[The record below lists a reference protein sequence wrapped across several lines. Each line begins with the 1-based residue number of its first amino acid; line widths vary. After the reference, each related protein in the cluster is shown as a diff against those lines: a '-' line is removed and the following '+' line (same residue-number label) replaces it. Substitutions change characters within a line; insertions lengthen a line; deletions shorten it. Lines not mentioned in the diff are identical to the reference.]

1 MRSVKFYK
9 RSVSLRMF
17 IGLFNKEELVNSSPT
32 LSGISKTYVE
42 PQKVLSLSLSLKTNY
57 SKSSTSDLPL
67 GF

>member
-1 MRSVKFYK
+1 M
-9 RSVSLRMF
+9 
-17 IGLFNKEELVNSSPT
+17 GLFNKEELVNSSPT